1 MIKLLVITRFVIVP
15 NGDCDCV
22 RFIVVFPSNINWPVI
37 VVVEVII
44 ENEPSALKIISVK
57 PQSTKAVLFALEATF
72 FFLIFH
78 LPTAL
83 VGLSVSVIIC
93 SNVAVVLTDWEI
105 ATSTGL
111 VELTSSS
118 SVLPP
123 IVKPS
128 HL

>member
-37 VVVEVII
+37 VVEVII
-44 ENEPSALKIISVK
+44 EKEPSALKIISVK
-57 PQSTKAVLFALEATF
+57 PQSTKVVLFALEATF
-72 FFLIFH
+72 FCLIFH

-83 VGLSVSVIIC
+83 VGLSVSIIIC